1 MFKNEK
7 SQDVDATIPHQ
18 EKPNS
23 LVAMYAK
30 QAGPLN
36 ETPGREEPPTLIK
49 KVQVLY
55 PQEVNVSKMSPT
67 LLIPDQKKMLAE

>member
-7 SQDVDATIPHQ
+7 STEVDATNLVQ

-30 QAGPLN
+30 QAGNIN
-36 ETPGREEPPTLIK
+36 ETLGREEPPTLIK
-49 KVQVLY
+49 KV
-55 PQEVNVSKMSPT
+55 
-67 LLIPDQKKMLAE
+67 

>member
-1 MFKNEK
+1 
-7 SQDVDATIPHQ
+7 
-18 EKPNS
+18 
-23 LVAMYAK
+23 MYAK